1 MQRTYKE
8 GQAMAHASGRA
19 LLKST
24 GDIPNSYEVIG
35 LVYGYRLRSA
45 EGCANQVAILDAFKE
60 AADTLDESAL
70 AVGGDAVI
78 NIGFLQRDT
87 ATANCGYSNKPA
99 TEVYAWGTAV
109 KLK

>member
-1 MQRTYKE
+1 MTKTT
-8 GQAMAHASGRA
+8 GPS

-24 GDIPNSYEVIG
+24 GDIANAYDVIG

-60 AADTLDESAL
+60 AAETLDDSAA

-87 ATANCGYSNKPA
+87 ATANCGYTNKPA